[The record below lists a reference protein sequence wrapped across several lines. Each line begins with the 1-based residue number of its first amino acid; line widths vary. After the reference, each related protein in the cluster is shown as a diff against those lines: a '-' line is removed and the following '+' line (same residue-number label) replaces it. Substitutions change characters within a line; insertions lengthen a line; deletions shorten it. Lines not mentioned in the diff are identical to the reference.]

1 MNKLNAIII
10 EDEVPAARLL
20 HSMITRL
27 RPQWTLTIIPG
38 SVDEAVAWFKDNPQ
52 PDLIF
57 LDIQL
62 ADGNAFD
69 FLSAVHPSS
78 IIIFTTA
85 YDQYA
90 IRAFTVNS
98 IDYILKPID
107 ETRLLDA
114 IIKYETLQNK
124 GISRPQEYL
133 DTLLDTL
140 QHKERRYRTRFLIYG
155 ADRFWSLQ
163 VTDIAYFYS
172 ENKITFAVTQKGQEH
187 IIDLSLNKLMEQLDP
202 EQFFR
207 ANRQIIISIAS
218 IDHAEPYFNGKIV
231 VSVLPPYKA
240 QITIREV
247 CRNAR
252 CTSFFVHHYT
262 NLFTFFKLRSFEDFF
277 DLCVP
282 SI

>member
-98 IDYILKPID
+98 IDYILKPTKHVCSMPSSNTKLYKTKESPAPKNIW
-107 ETRLLDA
+107 
-114 IIKYETLQNK
+114 IHCWIPCNIKKDVTV
-124 GISRPQEYL
+124 
-133 DTLLDTL
+133 
-140 QHKERRYRTRFLIYG
+140 H
-155 ADRFWSLQ
+155 ASL
-163 VTDIAYFYS
+163 F
-172 ENKITFAVTQKGQEH
+172 
-187 IIDLSLNKLMEQLDP
+187 MEP
-202 EQFFR
+202 T
-207 ANRQIIISIAS
+207 
-218 IDHAEPYFNGKIV
+218 
-231 VSVLPPYKA
+231 VSG
-240 QITIREV
+240 
-247 CRNAR
+247 
-252 CTSFFVHHYT
+252 
-262 NLFTFFKLRSFEDFF
+262 LFK
-277 DLCVP
+277 
-282 SI
+282 

>member
-107 ETRLLDA
+107 ETRLPSSNTKLYKTKESPA
-114 IIKYETLQNK
+114 PKNIWIHCWIPCNIKKDVTV
-124 GISRPQEYL
+124 
-133 DTLLDTL
+133 
-140 QHKERRYRTRFLIYG
+140 H
-155 ADRFWSLQ
+155 ASL
-163 VTDIAYFYS
+163 F
-172 ENKITFAVTQKGQEH
+172 
-187 IIDLSLNKLMEQLDP
+187 MEP
-202 EQFFR
+202 T
-207 ANRQIIISIAS
+207 
-218 IDHAEPYFNGKIV
+218 
-231 VSVLPPYKA
+231 VSG
-240 QITIREV
+240 
-247 CRNAR
+247 
-252 CTSFFVHHYT
+252 
-262 NLFTFFKLRSFEDFF
+262 LFK
-277 DLCVP
+277 
-282 SI
+282 

>member
-1 MNKLNAIII
+1 MKLNTVII
-10 EDEVPAARLL
+10 EDEIPAARLL
-20 HSMITRL
+20 HSMVSSL
-27 RPQWTLTIIPG
+27 RPEWNIEIIPG
-38 SVDEAVAWFKDNPQ
+38 SVDDAVEWFASHEHPE
-52 PDLIF
+52 LIF
-57 LDIQL
+57 LDIHL
-62 ADGNAFD
+62 TDGDAFD
-69 FLSAVHPSS
+69 FLSAAKPKSAV
-78 IIIFTTA
+78 IFTTA

-90 IRAFTVNS
+90 IRAFSVNS

-231 VSVLPPYKA
+231 VSVLPPFKV
-240 QITIREV
+240 QITISEEKL
-247 CRNAR
+247 
-252 CTSFFVHHYT
+252 SS
-262 NLFTFFKLRSFEDFF
+262 FKLW
-277 DLCVP
+277 LNY
-282 SI
+282 

>member
-172 ENKITFAVTQKGQEH
+172 ENKITFAVTKEGKEH
-187 IIDLSLNKLMEQLDP
+187 IIDLSLDKLSEQLNPDI
-202 EQFFR
+202 FFR
-207 ANRQIIISIAS
+207 TNRQTLVSV
-218 IDHAEPYFNGKIV
+218 HAIQKIENYFLGKIIV
-231 VSVLPPYKA
+231 QVKPPFKDKITVS
-240 QITIREV
+240 REKI
-247 CRNAR
+247 AAM
-252 CTSFFVHHYT
+252 
-262 NLFTFFKLRSFEDFF
+262 KLW
-277 DLCVP
+277 LNY
-282 SI
+282 

>member
-124 GISRPQEYL
+124 GISRPKNIWIHCWIPCNIKK
-133 DTLLDTL
+133 DVTV
-140 QHKERRYRTRFLIYG
+140 H
-155 ADRFWSLQ
+155 ASL
-163 VTDIAYFYS
+163 F
-172 ENKITFAVTQKGQEH
+172 
-187 IIDLSLNKLMEQLDP
+187 MEP
-202 EQFFR
+202 T
-207 ANRQIIISIAS
+207 
-218 IDHAEPYFNGKIV
+218 
-231 VSVLPPYKA
+231 VSG
-240 QITIREV
+240 
-247 CRNAR
+247 
-252 CTSFFVHHYT
+252 
-262 NLFTFFKLRSFEDFF
+262 LFK
-277 DLCVP
+277 
-282 SI
+282 